1 MQTLFTILAAIVALY
16 GLVAIIN
23 NRTTSKKKSFAKPS
37 FFVGISVF
45 LILLCLVRI
54 PAQEVGVLVTPR
66 GVSESS
72 LKTGWHFTW
81 MWNKV
86 FRMDKTAQVY
96 TMCDNV
102 KEGTVK
108 DADAVWCPT
117 KDGIKMG
124 IDISISWRINP
135 DKAWWIYDNISEMDN
150 SDEGRYDWI
159 EENIIRAKTKSILA
173 LTVSKYTP
181 IEVYSTSRSDI
192 ENEVCKSLKTE
203 METSNLILDKVSIRE
218 VTYNKEYEA
227 AINSKKLAE
236 QEALRLI
243 EVTKQKEE
251 NLKQAK
257 IMKDSVIVQ
266 AEGEAKALTIKG
278 EAVTANPN
286 MVKLNWIEKWNGV
299 MPVYMLGSDSK
310 MLITLPTSN

>member
-1 MQTLFTILAAIVALY
+1 MQTLFTILAAIVAIY
-16 GLVAIIN
+16 GLIAIIN
-23 NRTTSKKKSFAKPS
+23 NKTTQKKLAYAKPA
-37 FFVGISVF
+37 FFTGLGVF
-45 LILLCLVRI
+45 FILLCLVRI

-72 LKTGWHFTW
+72 LKTGWHLIW

-86 FRMDKTAQVY
+86 FHMDKTAQVY

-124 IDISISWRINP
+124 IDISISWKIDP

-181 IEVYSTSRSDI
+181 IEVYSTSRADI
-192 ENEVCKSLKTE
+192 EKEVFVALDSE
-203 METSNLILDKVSIRE
+203 MKTSNLVLDKVSIRE
-218 VTYNKEYEA
+218 VTYSKEYA
-227 AINSKKLAE
+227 TAIDEKKLAE
-236 QEALRLI
+236 QKALTLV

-266 AEGEAKALTIKG
+266 AEGLAKALTIQG
-278 EAVTANPN
+278 EAISSNP
-286 MVKLNWIEKWNGV
+286 KIIQLKWIEKWDGV
-299 MPVYMLGSDSK
+299 QPKYMLSSDSK
-310 MLITLPTSN
+310 MLITLPTTN